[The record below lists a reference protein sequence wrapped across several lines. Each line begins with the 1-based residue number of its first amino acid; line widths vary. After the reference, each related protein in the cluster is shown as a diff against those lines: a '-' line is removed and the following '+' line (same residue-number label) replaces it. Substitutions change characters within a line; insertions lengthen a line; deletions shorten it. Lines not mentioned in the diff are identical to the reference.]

1 MICSP
6 PRRNAQRIKLTVNCK
21 KMLCKKYFIISIG
34 DIEKNVI
41 LPRLFFDSLI
51 LETMEEAISNNPIEE
66 ARRYVANAEEI
77 IQKSKYDPETKSYRD
92 KKYVRIAGDTLWK
105 GCLIALDAV
114 FNVRKGKGRPSIKK
128 YQEAVAKRDG
138 KLLKFLNLGYET
150 MHLVMGYDGN
160 RDKKIC
166 DAGFERANAIIDNC
180 AMLMPK
186 VVCA

>member
-1 MICSP
+1 
-6 PRRNAQRIKLTVNCK
+6 
-21 KMLCKKYFIISIG
+21 
-34 DIEKNVI
+34 
-41 LPRLFFDSLI
+41 
-51 LETMEEAISNNPIEE
+51 MEDTQNTDPIAE

-77 IQKSKYDPETKSYRD
+77 IQRSKYDPETKSYKD

-105 GCLIALDAV
+105 GCLIALDGV

-160 RDKKIC
+160 RGKKS
-166 DAGFERANAIIDNC
+166 
-180 AMLMPK
+180 L
-186 VVCA
+186 